1 MFDEII
7 ESLAFML
14 EVRDPYTAGHQHR
27 VAELSYAI
35 AEEMGLPDDDTEG
48 IRMAAFIHD
57 IGKIAVPSDVLNKPG
72 KLTDIEFSLLKSHS
86 EVGYQVLQHLTTPYP
101 VAETVLQHHERLNGS
116 GYPTGQKGNQISLSA
131 RIIGV
136 ADVVEA
142 INSHRPYRPS
152 LGIDKALEEIADN
165 RDILYDADVV
175 DVCLRLFT
183 LKGFKFNE
191 IWQGVHA

>member
-116 GYPTGQKGNQISLSA
+116 GYPNGLKGNQISLSA

-175 DVCLRLFT
+175 DICLRLFT

>member
-116 GYPTGQKGNQISLSA
+116 GYPNGLKGNQISLSA

>member
-35 AEEMGLPDDDTEG
+35 AEEMGLPEDDKEG
-48 IRMAAFIHD
+48 IRVAAFIHD

-116 GYPTGQKGNQISLSA
+116 GYPNGLKGNQISLSA

>member
-1 MFDEII
+1 
-7 ESLAFML
+7 
-14 EVRDPYTAGHQHR
+14 
-27 VAELSYAI
+27 
-35 AEEMGLPDDDTEG
+35 
-48 IRMAAFIHD
+48 
-57 IGKIAVPSDVLNKPG
+57 
-72 KLTDIEFSLLKSHS
+72 
-86 EVGYQVLQHLTTPYP
+86 LQHLTTPYP

-116 GYPTGQKGNQISLSA
+116 GYPNGLKGNQISLSA